1 VRSTYPAEN
10 SVLLMQFRQFCSELL
25 RLREMVEQRYPPGVA
40 EGPLDPAAP
49 PVVPKSL
56 TLDEDRS
63 VSESSSG
70 SSQWTGATPAEN
82 VRQSLLALLEQQ
94 SQRSADL
101 GGALGLGLFREAEY
115 IMAALADEL
124 FLNAHWSGRN
134 HWPLLEQEIFQTHA
148 SGDLF
153 FQKLDRLL
161 SGNATNSNDL
171 AMIYFQALALDFR
184 GRYRDAD
191 PQGQLERYRHRLYFR
206 VYHSTADEGARE
218 PIFLETYDET
228 VNEGDIRRLSSP
240 HLWWFVLAGICAVWF
255 FASTLL
261 WRHVTADIRQQI
273 DQIRAS
279 SQTSE
284 SVPQS
289 VPESV
294 QK

>member
-1 VRSTYPAEN
+1 MRATYPAEN

-25 RLREMVEQRYPPGVA
+25 RLREMVEQRYPPGV
-40 EGPLDPAAP
+40 PHDPIANPTAP
-49 PVVPKSL
+49 PKGITV
-56 TLDEDRS
+56 EDDGS
-63 VSESSSG
+63 VSEPSSR
-70 SSQWTGATPAEN
+70 SSEWTNASPAEN

-94 SQRSADL
+94 SQCSSDL

-134 HWPLLEQEIFQTHA
+134 QWPLLEQEIFQTHA

-161 SGNATNSNDL
+161 AGNSVSSNDL

-184 GRYRDAD
+184 GRYRDSD

-228 VNEGDIRRLSSP
+228 INESDIRRLSSP
-240 HLWWFVLAGICAVWF
+240 HLWWFVLAGICVVWV

-261 WRHVTADIRQQI
+261 WHHVTADIRQQI

-279 SQTSE
+279 SQASE
-284 SVPQS
+284 SVK
-289 VPESV
+289 ESV